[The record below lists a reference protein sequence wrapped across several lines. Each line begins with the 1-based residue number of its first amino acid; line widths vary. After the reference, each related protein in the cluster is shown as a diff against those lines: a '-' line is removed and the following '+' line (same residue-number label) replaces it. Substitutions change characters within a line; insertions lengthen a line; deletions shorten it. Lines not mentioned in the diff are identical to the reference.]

1 MSAMRGFLSKKKK
14 KKREKSLFFMSSS
27 LSGQVNPCPPLPA
40 PTPAERLPPVKVQSR
55 IHKKKRFNLLIALFG
70 KGYIECY

>member
-1 MSAMRGFLSKKKK
+1 MRGFLSKKKK
-14 KKREKSLFFMSSS
+14 KKEREISVLYVFFPLWASESL
-27 LSGQVNPCPPLPA
+27 PPLPA